1 MINIPSK
8 TKLAFILFLAMI
20 ILFTRGSHFLTELS
34 LPDASLISF
43 LILGILSPSLI
54 LFVLFFIIIGS
65 LIDFSSAAFDVSNAF
80 YLSNGY
86 WGLIP
91 AYYVMFISGQLIESK
106 NFLSKI
112 NLYLIILFG
121 SATLA
126 FIISTNTYYMFSG
139 RFGNPSLLESILQG
153 WNYYPGYLI
162 PNIIYG
168 LIFYG
173 IYKINIKKYF
183 LKLI

>member
-1 MINIPSK
+1 MIQKFNKYNLI
-8 TKLAFILFLAMI
+8 LILFLI
-20 ILFTRGSHFLTELS
+20 FLVLFTRGSHFLTELS

-54 LFVLFFIIIGS
+54 LFFLFFILGS
-65 LIDFSSAAFDVSNAF
+65 LIDFGSAIFDVSKGF

-91 AYYVMFISGQLIESK
+91 AYYVMFISGQLIKSK
-106 NFLSKI
+106 NFLNKI
-112 NLYLIILFG
+112 NLFLIILFG
-121 SATLA
+121 STTLA

-153 WNYYPGYLI
+153 WNYYPGYLM

-173 IYKINIKKYF
+173 IYKLNIKKYF

>member
-1 MINIPSK
+1 MIQKFNKYNLI
-8 TKLAFILFLAMI
+8 LILFLI
-20 ILFTRGSHFLTELS
+20 FLVLFTRGSHFLTELS

-54 LFVLFFIIIGS
+54 LFFLFFILGS
-65 LIDFSSAAFDVSNAF
+65 LIDFGSAIFDVSKGV

-173 IYKINIKKYF
+173 IYKLNIKKYF

>member
-1 MINIPSK
+1 MIQKFNKYNLI
-8 TKLAFILFLAMI
+8 LILFLI
-20 ILFTRGSHFLTELS
+20 FLVLFTRGSHFLTELS

-54 LFVLFFIIIGS
+54 LFFLFFILGS
-65 LIDFSSAAFDVSNAF
+65 LIDFGSAIFDVSKGF

-112 NLYLIILFG
+112 NLFLIILFG
-121 SATLA
+121 STTLA
-126 FIISTNTYYMFSG
+126 FIISTNAYYMFSG

-173 IYKINIKKYF
+173 IYKLNIKKYF

>member
-8 TKLAFILFLAMI
+8 TKLAFILFLAII
-20 ILFTRGSHFLTELS
+20 ILFTRGSHFLTDLS

-54 LFVLFFIIIGS
+54 LFVLFFILGS
-65 LIDFSSAAFDVSNAF
+65 LIDFGSAIFDVSKGF

-91 AYYVMFISGQLIESK
+91 AYYVMFVCGQLIESK

-173 IYKINIKKYF
+173 IYKLNIKKYF

>member
-1 MINIPSK
+1 MMQVFTKNNIFLIS
-8 TKLAFILFLAMI
+8 FLFFLMF
-20 ILFTRGSHFLTELS
+20 LTRGSHFLTEFS
-34 LPDASLISF
+34 IPDASLIVF
-43 LILGILSPSLI
+43 LILGIFCPSLI
-54 LFVLFFIIIGS
+54 LFTLFFIMGS
-65 LIDFSSAAFDVSNAF
+65 LIDFGSAAFNVSKAF
-80 YLSNGY
+80 YLSDGY

-121 SATLA
+121 SSTLA

-153 WNYYPGYLI
+153 WNYYPEYLM

-173 IYKINIKKYF
+173 IYKLNIKKYF

>member
-1 MINIPSK
+1 MMLNLNKSK
-8 TKLAFILFLAMI
+8 ISLVLFLTI
-20 ILFTRGSHFLTELS
+20 IMFASRGSHFLTEFS
-34 LPDASLISF
+34 FPDASLIIF
-43 LILGILSPSLI
+43 LTLGIFCPSFI
-54 LFVLFFIIIGS
+54 LFTLFFILGT
-65 LIDFSSAAFDVSNAF
+65 LIDFGTVAFDLTKAS
-80 YLSNGY
+80 YLTDGY

-91 AYYVMFISGQLIESK
+91 AYYLMFVCGQLIKSK
-106 NFLSKI
+106 NLLNNI
-112 NLYLIILFG
+112 NLFVMILLG
-121 SATLA
+121 STTLA

-139 RFGNPSLLESILQG
+139 HFGNPSLLESILQG

-173 IYKINIKKYF
+173 IYKLNIKKYF

>member
-1 MINIPSK
+1 MIQKFNKYNLIS
-8 TKLAFILFLAMI
+8 ILFLIFLM
-20 ILFTRGSHFLTELS
+20 LFTRGSHFLTELS

-54 LFVLFFIIIGS
+54 LFFLFFILGS
-65 LIDFSSAAFDVSNAF
+65 LIDFGSAIFDVSKTF
-80 YLSNGY
+80 YLQDGY

-91 AYYVMFISGQLIESK
+91 AYYVMFISGQLIKSK
-106 NFLSKI
+106 NFLNKI
-112 NLYLIILFG
+112 NLFLIILFG
-121 SATLA
+121 STTLA
-126 FIISTNTYYMFSG
+126 FIISTNAYYMFSG

-153 WNYYPGYLI
+153 WNYYPGYLM

-173 IYKINIKKYF
+173 IYKLNIKKYF

>member
-1 MINIPSK
+1 MIQKFNKYNLI
-8 TKLAFILFLAMI
+8 LILFLI
-20 ILFTRGSHFLTELS
+20 FLVLFTRGSHFLTELS

-54 LFVLFFIIIGS
+54 LFFLFFILGS
-65 LIDFSSAAFDVSNAF
+65 LIDFGSAIFDVSKTF
-80 YLSNGY
+80 YLQNGY

-91 AYYVMFISGQLIESK
+91 AYYVMFISGQLIKSK
-106 NFLSKI
+106 NFLNKI
-112 NLYLIILFG
+112 NLFLIILFG
-121 SATLA
+121 STTLA
-126 FIISTNTYYMFSG
+126 FIISTNAYYMFSG

-153 WNYYPGYLI
+153 WNYYPGYLM

-173 IYKINIKKYF
+173 IYKLNIKKYF

>member
-1 MINIPSK
+1 MIQKFNKYNLI
-8 TKLAFILFLAMI
+8 LILFLI
-20 ILFTRGSHFLTELS
+20 FLVLFTRGSHFLTELS

-54 LFVLFFIIIGS
+54 LFFLFFILGS
-65 LIDFSSAAFDVSNAF
+65 LIDFGSAIFDVSKGF

-112 NLYLIILFG
+112 NLFLIILFG
-121 SATLA
+121 STTLA
-126 FIISTNTYYMFSG
+126 FIISTNTYYMVSG

-173 IYKINIKKYF
+173 IYKLNIKKYF

>member
-8 TKLAFILFLAMI
+8 TKLAFILFLAII

-54 LFVLFFIIIGS
+54 LFVLFFILGS
-65 LIDFSSAAFDVSNAF
+65 LIDFGSAIFDVSKGF
-80 YLSNGY
+80 YLTHGY

-91 AYYVMFISGQLIESK
+91 AYYLMFVCGQLIKSK
-106 NFLSKI
+106 NLLNNINVFLM
-112 NLYLIILFG
+112 ILLG
-121 SATLA
+121 STTLA

-153 WNYYPGYLI
+153 WNYYPGYLM

-173 IYKINIKKYF
+173 IYKLNIKKYF

>member
-1 MINIPSK
+1 MIQKFNKYNLI
-8 TKLAFILFLAMI
+8 LILFLI
-20 ILFTRGSHFLTELS
+20 FLVLFTRGSHFLTELS

-54 LFVLFFIIIGS
+54 LFFLFFILGS
-65 LIDFSSAAFDVSNAF
+65 LIDFGSAIFDVSKGF

-112 NLYLIILFG
+112 NLFLIILFG
-121 SATLA
+121 STTLA
-126 FIISTNTYYMFSG
+126 FIISTNAYYMFSG

-153 WNYYPGYLI
+153 WNYYPGYLM

-173 IYKINIKKYF
+173 IYKLNIKKYF

>member
-1 MINIPSK
+1 MMQKFNKYNLLSILSLMVLMIV
-8 TKLAFILFLAMI
+8 
-20 ILFTRGSHFLTELS
+20 TRGSHFLTEFS
-34 LPDASLISF
+34 VPDASLIIF
-43 LILGILSPSLI
+43 LTLGIFCPSFI
-54 LFVLFFIIIGS
+54 LFTLFFLLGT
-65 LIDFSSAAFDVSNAF
+65 LIDFGTPAFDLTKVS
-80 YLSNGY
+80 YLTHGY

-91 AYYVMFISGQLIESK
+91 AYYLMFVCGQLIKSK
-106 NFLSKI
+106 NLLNNI
-112 NLYLIILFG
+112 NVFVMILLG
-121 SATLA
+121 STTLA

-162 PNIIYG
+162 PNIFYG

-173 IYKINIKKYF
+173 IYKLNIKKYF

>member
-1 MINIPSK
+1 MIQKFNKYNLI
-8 TKLAFILFLAMI
+8 LILFLI
-20 ILFTRGSHFLTELS
+20 FLVLFTRGSHFLTELS
-34 LPDASLISF
+34 LPDASLMSF

-54 LFVLFFIIIGS
+54 LFFLFFILGS
-65 LIDFSSAAFDVSNAF
+65 LIDFGFVIFDLSKGF

-91 AYYVMFISGQLIESK
+91 AYYVMFISGQLIKSK
-106 NFLSKI
+106 NFLNKI
-112 NLYLIILFG
+112 NLFLIILFG
-121 SATLA
+121 STTLA
-126 FIISTNTYYMFSG
+126 FIISTNAYYMFSG

-153 WNYYPGYLI
+153 WNYYPGYLM

-173 IYKINIKKYF
+173 IYKLNIKKYF

>member
-1 MINIPSK
+1 MIQIFNK
-8 TKLAFILFLAMI
+8 NNLFLISFLVFLMF
-20 ILFTRGSHFLTELS
+20 LTRGSHFLTEFS
-34 LPDASLISF
+34 IPDSSLIIF
-43 LILGILSPSLI
+43 LCLGLLTPSI
-54 LFVLFFIIIGS
+54 FLFCIFFI
-65 LIDFSSAAFDVSNAF
+65 LATAIDFGYGFFNNSLVF
-80 YLSNGY
+80 YLTDGY

-106 NFLSKI
+106 NLLSKI

-121 SATLA
+121 STTLA

-173 IYKINIKKYF
+173 IYKLNIKKYF

>member
-1 MINIPSK
+1 MIQKFNKYNLIS
-8 TKLAFILFLAMI
+8 ILFLIFLM
-20 ILFTRGSHFLTELS
+20 LFTRGSHFLTELS

-54 LFVLFFIIIGS
+54 LFFLFFILGS
-65 LIDFSSAAFDVSNAF
+65 LIDFGSAIFDVSKGF

-112 NLYLIILFG
+112 NLFLIILFG
-121 SATLA
+121 STTLA
-126 FIISTNTYYMFSG
+126 FIISTNAYYMFSG

-153 WNYYPGYLI
+153 WNYYPGYLM

-173 IYKINIKKYF
+173 IYKLNIKKYF

>member
-1 MINIPSK
+1 MIQKFNKYNLI
-8 TKLAFILFLAMI
+8 LILFLI
-20 ILFTRGSHFLTELS
+20 FLVLFTRGSHFLTELS

-54 LFVLFFIIIGS
+54 LFFLFFILGS
-65 LIDFSSAAFDVSNAF
+65 LIDFGSAIFDVSKTF
-80 YLSNGY
+80 YLQDGY

-112 NLYLIILFG
+112 NLFLIILFG
-121 SATLA
+121 STTLA
-126 FIISTNTYYMFSG
+126 FIISTNAYYMFSG

-173 IYKINIKKYF
+173 IYKLNIKKYF

>member
-1 MINIPSK
+1 MIQKFNKYNLI
-8 TKLAFILFLAMI
+8 LILFLI
-20 ILFTRGSHFLTELS
+20 FLVLFTRGSHFLTELS

-54 LFVLFFIIIGS
+54 LFFLFFILGS
-65 LIDFSSAAFDVSNAF
+65 LIDFGSAIFDVSKTF
-80 YLSNGY
+80 YLQDGY

-91 AYYVMFISGQLIESK
+91 AYYVMFISGQLIKSK
-106 NFLSKI
+106 NFLNKI
-112 NLYLIILFG
+112 NLFLIILFG
-121 SATLA
+121 STTLA
-126 FIISTNTYYMFSG
+126 FIISTNAYYMFSG

-153 WNYYPGYLI
+153 WNYYPGYLM

-173 IYKINIKKYF
+173 IYKLNIKKYF

>member
-1 MINIPSK
+1 MIQKFNKYNLI
-8 TKLAFILFLAMI
+8 LILFLI
-20 ILFTRGSHFLTELS
+20 FLVLFTRGSHFLTELS

-54 LFVLFFIIIGS
+54 LFFLFFILGI
-65 LIDFSSAAFDVSNAF
+65 LIDFGSAIFDVSKGF

-91 AYYVMFISGQLIESK
+91 AYYVMFISGQLIKSK
-106 NFLSKI
+106 NFLNKI
-112 NLYLIILFG
+112 NLFLIILFG
-121 SATLA
+121 STTLA
-126 FIISTNTYYMFSG
+126 FIISTNAYYMFSG

-153 WNYYPGYLI
+153 WNYYPGYLM

-173 IYKINIKKYF
+173 IYKLNIKKYF

>member
-1 MINIPSK
+1 MIQKFNKYNLI
-8 TKLAFILFLAMI
+8 LILFLI
-20 ILFTRGSHFLTELS
+20 FLVLFTRGSHFLTELS

-54 LFVLFFIIIGS
+54 LFFLFFILGS
-65 LIDFSSAAFDVSNAF
+65 LIDFGSAIFDVSKTF
-80 YLSNGY
+80 YLQDGY

-112 NLYLIILFG
+112 NLFLIILFG
-121 SATLA
+121 STTLA
-126 FIISTNTYYMFSG
+126 FIISTNAYYMFSG

-153 WNYYPGYLI
+153 WNYYPGYLM

-173 IYKINIKKYF
+173 IYKLNIKKYF

>member
-1 MINIPSK
+1 MMQIFSK
-8 TKLAFILFLAMI
+8 NNLLLISFLVFLI
-20 ILFTRGSHFLTELS
+20 FLTRGSHFLTEFS
-34 LPDASLISF
+34 IPDASLIVF
-43 LILGILSPSLI
+43 LTLGLFIPSIL
-54 LFVLFFIIIGS
+54 LFCLFFI
-65 LIDFSSAAFDVSNAF
+65 LTAVIDFGSGFFDNSLAFCLTD
-80 YLSNGY
+80 GY

-91 AYYVMFISGQLIESK
+91 TYLAMFVTGKLIK
-106 NFLSKI
+106 NYDIKFNLFFVALLLSI
-112 NLYLIILFG
+112 
-121 SATLA
+121 TLA

-173 IYKINIKKYF
+173 IYKLNIKKYF